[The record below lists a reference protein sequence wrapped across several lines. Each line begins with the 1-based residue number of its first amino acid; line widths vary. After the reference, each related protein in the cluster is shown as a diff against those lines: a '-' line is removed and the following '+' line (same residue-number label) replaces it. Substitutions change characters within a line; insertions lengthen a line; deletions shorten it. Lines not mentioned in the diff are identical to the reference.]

1 MFPSLNYDSPTELK
15 KYLESRNM
23 GMQKKFG
30 QNFLIN
36 PNARKMLIDT
46 LDANPGEAV
55 WEIGP
60 GLGSMTAEMLKRGL
74 SVKAFEIDRGFI
86 EALKDL
92 FKNEANLE
100 IIPGDVLKTW
110 ESALPASPYLL
121 GNLPYNIGAAIL
133 ADFIEQKC
141 FFSRMIVTVQREVA
155 QRMAAK
161 PGSADYSSFSV
172 LCSMIYTVKPLILL
186 KGASFYPPPHVDS
199 QGVCLNRKQNVDFDD
214 YPVIMI
220 PMVRA
225 LFSSRRKTVQNNLQ
239 TFVSSYVKTHHSPRD
254 MAAAVLD
261 SCGIA
266 HQERAEKLSLDEF
279 TALANALAVFMRNLE
294 KVHVNQ

>member
-1 MFPSLNYDSPTELK
+1 
-15 KYLESRNM
+15 M

-36 PNARKMLIDT
+36 PNARKTLIDS
-46 LDANPGEAV
+46 LDANAGDAV

-60 GLGSMTAEMLKRGL
+60 GLGSMTAEMLKRGI

-92 FKNEANLE
+92 FKDEANLE
-100 IIPGDVLKTW
+100 IVAGDVLKTW
-110 ESALPASPYLL
+110 KQALPSSPYLL
-121 GNLPYNIGAAIL
+121 GNLPYNIGASII

-141 FFSRMIVTVQREVA
+141 FFSRMVVTVQKEVA

-161 PGSADYSSFSV
+161 PGESDYSSFTV
-172 LCSMIYTVKPLILL
+172 LCNMAYTVKPLMVL

-199 QGVCLNRKQNVDFDD
+199 QGVKLELKQEVDFDS
-214 YPVIMI
+214 YPAILT

-225 LFSSRRKTVQNNLQ
+225 IFSSRRKTVQNNLQ
-239 TFVSSYVKTHHSPRD
+239 TFISSGIMNSSRNPLSFENNSSRD
-254 MAAAVLD
+254 IAAAALE
-261 SCGIA
+261 SCGIPLM
-266 HQERAEKLSLDEF
+266 ERAERLSLEAF
-279 TALANALAVFMRNLE
+279 TSLAAALTAPTRSLE
-294 KVHVNQ
+294 KPSVNS

>member
-1 MFPSLNYDSPTELK
+1 LSLSLNYDSPAELK

-36 PNARKMLIDT
+36 PNARKSLIDS
-46 LDANPGEAV
+46 LDAKPGDSV

-60 GLGSMTAEMLKRGL
+60 GLGAMTAEMLRREF

-92 FKNEANLE
+92 FSDEPNLE
-100 IIPGDVLKTW
+100 IVPGDVLKTW
-110 ESALPASPYLL
+110 KKALPAAPFLL
-121 GNLPYNIGAAIL
+121 GNLPYNIGASII
-133 ADFIEQKC
+133 ADFIEQQC
-141 FFSRMIVTVQREVA
+141 FFSRIVVTVQKEVA

-161 PGSADYSSFSV
+161 PGSSDYSSFTV
-172 LCSMIYTVKPLILL
+172 LCNMAYTVKPLMVL

-199 QGVCLNRKQNVDFDD
+199 QGVCLNLKADVDFSA
-214 YPVIMI
+214 YPAILT
-220 PMVRA
+220 PMVRT

-239 TFVSSYVKTHHSPRD
+239 TFISSGIMGIQGSSRD
-254 MAAAVLD
+254 LAAAALD
-261 SCGIA
+261 SCGISPM
-266 HQERAEKLSLDEF
+266 ERAERLSLDEF
-279 TALANALAVFMRNLE
+279 SALASAIMQNLE
-294 KVHVNQ
+294 K